1 MLPFTAKVLDQGV
14 TRMIVHRL
22 VDIFP
27 CARAGD
33 QPLIKSFAAGK
44 RIGNRRFKQLGRRSL
59 ATKIDPGYDYD
70 WVRGRLLCV
79 YASIAGRLS

>member
-1 MLPFTAKVLDQGV
+1 VLPFTAKVLDQGV

-44 RIGNRRFKQLGRRSL
+44 RIGNLRFKQLGRRGL

-79 YASIAGRLS
+79 YASFAGRLS